1 MKYIWT
7 ALVVNFLIV
16 WLVPKLIKE
25 PTGIKM
31 VDDLVLYLNSQD
43 GFFVSSSIVVA
54 AVVWG
59 SHYWVG
65 TMEAGHGPMTPKF

>member
-25 PTGIKM
+25 PTGIKL

-43 GFFVSSSIVVA
+43 GFFIPSSIVVA
-54 AVVWG
+54 LVVWG

-65 TMEAGHGPMTPKF
+65 TMDKCPMTPKF